1 MSAHR
6 IMRPILCL
14 VVLAVLGGRVTLAS
28 AQAKPSPAPSADGA
42 ESAEYKQ
49 AVEAAL
55 EEYRLQHFEEAR
67 SLFERAHAIDPNAR
81 TLRGLGMVE
90 FERRH
95 YVRAAELLEAA
106 LASKKKPLTDEQRTA
121 VEELLS
127 RTRQFISNYA
137 VEVKPQSNALEVEL
151 DGKPVELSAEH
162 KLALEAGEHTLKI
175 SAPNAVPRQLR
186 LDVKGGE
193 QQTLHI
199 ELELKTTADAQ
210 PAATQAKPQQEQAHP
225 KRNVLGIALTSA
237 GGAVAVAGGVLGG
250 VALMKANDLETRQD
264 PGADQARSLAIGA
277 DVMLGVGIASAVA
290 GVVLL
295 IVKRPHRADTP
306 ATAARV
312 DALFPRLQVRF

>member
-1 MSAHR
+1 
-6 IMRPILCL
+6 MRPVFRLL
-14 VVLAVLGGRVTLAS
+14 VLAVLCGRVALGS
-28 AQAKPSPAPSADGA
+28 AQAKPAAAPSTEGA

-106 LASKKKPLTDEQRTA
+106 LASKKKPLTDEQRKTVA
-121 VEELLS
+121 ELLA

-137 VEVKPQSNALEVEL
+137 VEVTPPNDALDLEL
-151 DGKPVELSAEH
+151 DGKRVELGPEH
-162 KLALEAGEHTLKI
+162 RLALEAGEHTLRV
-175 SAPNAVPRQLR
+175 SARNAVPRELK

-199 ELELKTTADAQ
+199 QLELKTTAEARQPAQ
-210 PAATQAKPQQEQAHP
+210 PPKQRPPHAPS
-225 KRNVLGIALTSA
+225 KRNVLAIVLTSA
-237 GGAVAVAGGVLGG
+237 GGAVAAAGGVLGG
-250 VALMKANDLETRQD
+250 IALMKADELETQD
-264 PGADQARSLAIGA
+264 DPDADKARSLAIGA
-277 DVMLGVGIASAVA
+277 DVMLGVGIASAVT

-295 IVKRPHRADTP
+295 IVKRPRDADTP
-306 ATAARV
+306 ARAHV
-312 DALFPRLQVRF
+312 DAVFPRLQVRF

>member
-1 MSAHR
+1 
-6 IMRPILCL
+6 MRPFFWFLL
-14 VVLAVLGGRVTLAS
+14 LAVLGGPVTLAS
-28 AQAKPSPAPSADGA
+28 AQAKPASAPAADGA

-106 LASKKKPLTDEQRTA
+106 LASKKKPLTDEQRKA
-121 VEELLS
+121 VEELLA
-127 RTRQFISNYA
+127 RTRQFISSYA
-137 VEVKPQSNALEVEL
+137 VEVKPPSDALVVEL
-151 DGKPVELSAEH
+151 DGKPVELGAQN
-162 KLALEAGEHTLKI
+162 KLALEAGEHTLRI
-175 SAPNAVPRQLR
+175 SAPNAVPRELK

-199 ELELKTTADAQ
+199 QLELKTAEAQ
-210 PAATQAKPQQEQAHP
+210 PAPQQPKQAPAPAPP
-225 KRNVLGIALTSA
+225 KRNVLGITLVSA
-237 GGAVAVAGGVLGG
+237 GGALAAAGGVLGG
-250 VALMKANDLETRQD
+250 IALMKADELETQD
-264 PGADQARSLAIGA
+264 DPDADKAPSLAIGA
-277 DVMLGVGIASAVA
+277 DVMLGVGIASAVT

-295 IVKRPHRADTP
+295 VLKRPRRADTP
-306 ATAARV
+306 APRAQV
-312 DALFPRLQVRF
+312 DAVFPRLQVRF

>member
-1 MSAHR
+1 MSAR
-6 IMRPILCL
+6 TTMRPLFWL
-14 VVLAVLGGRVTLAS
+14 LLAVVCGRVAVVS
-28 AQAKPSPAPSADGA
+28 AQAKPASADAA

-49 AVEAAL
+49 AVDAAL

-106 LASKKKPLTDEQRTA
+106 LASKKKPLTDEQRKS
-121 VEELLS
+121 VEELLG

-137 VEVKPQSNALEVEL
+137 VEVKPQSEALQVEL
-151 DGKPVELSAEH
+151 DGKPVQLGADS
-162 KLALEAGEHTLKI
+162 KLALEAGEHTLRI
-175 SAPNAVPRQLR
+175 STPDSVPHELR

-193 QQTLHI
+193 QQTLRI
-199 ELELKTTADAQ
+199 QLELKTTAEAQ
-210 PAATQAKPQQEQAHP
+210 PPAGTPEPQPQERAG
-225 KRNVLGIALTSA
+225 RNVLGIALTSA

-250 VALMKANDLETRQD
+250 IALMKANDAETQD
-264 PGADQARSLAIGA
+264 AAAADQAHSLAIGA
-277 DVMLGVGIASAVA
+277 DVMLGVGIASAVT

-295 IVKRPHRADTP
+295 IVKRPRHADARA
-306 ATAARV
+306 ASARV